1 MNGGRR
7 IMKYKYSV
15 FTKPWKTLSSE
26 ELADLVLA
34 MGFDGV
40 EFPLRDGY
48 QAQPHDAVK
57 SLPALANVFANRGLK
72 IYSAASSLD
81 ENIFEAC
88 ALSGVPM
95 IRIMAGYGAEGYLEG
110 ERRMK
115 TVLDAAVPLC
125 EKYGVKIGVQQHCGK
140 MVNNSMELRHLLEG
154 LDKRFIGAVW
164 DAAHSALAGENPEQ
178 GLEILQEYLFMVNFK
193 AAYYKKSGDTGCGY
207 DVYRPYFAEG
217 RECQF
222 PWADAAAYLKKINY
236 NGVICMPAEY
246 TDESAL
252 REKATADLIF
262 LKKLFGE
269 TV

>member
-1 MNGGRR
+1 
-7 IMKYKYSV
+7 MKYKYSV

-26 ELADLVLA
+26 DLADLVLS

-57 SLPALANVFANRGLK
+57 SLPALTDVFAARSLK

-115 TVLDAAVPLC
+115 TVLDAAAPLC

-193 AAYYKKSGDTGCGY
+193 AAYYLKIKDTER
-207 DVYRPYFAEG
+207 DWDIYRPYFAAG
-217 RECQF
+217 CECQF

-269 TV
+269 NI

>member
-1 MNGGRR
+1 
-7 IMKYKYSV
+7 MKHQYSV
-15 FTKPWKTLSSE
+15 FTKPWKSISAE
-26 ELADLVLA
+26 DLADLVSA

-48 QAQPHDAVK
+48 QAEPRDAVK
-57 SLPALANVFANRGLK
+57 SLPLLSGIFAKRGLR
-72 IYSAASSLD
+72 IYSAASALD
-81 ENIFEAC
+81 ESVFEAC

-95 IRIMAGYGAEGYLEG
+95 IRIMAGYGSEGYLEG

-115 TVLDAAVPLC
+115 SLLAAAVPLC
-125 EKYGVKIGVQQHCGK
+125 EKYGVRVGVQQHCGK

-178 GLEILQEYLFMVNFK
+178 GLEILREYLFMVNFK
-193 AAYYKKSGDTGCGY
+193 SAVYKKTPDPGKDY
-207 DVYRPYFAEG
+207 DVYRPYFTTA

-222 PWADAAAYLKKINY
+222 PWADAAAYLKKTDY
-236 NGVICMPAEY
+236 DGVVCMPAEY
-246 TDESAL
+246 TDENNVA
-252 REKATADLIF
+252 EKTAADLTY

-269 TV
+269 GL